1 MIHCENEH
9 YIWIWISSSVYE
21 HPVHEHPYVYPPY
34 YKINGKK
41 ILPKLGEWQG
51 NIRRSFFII
60 KTSKSSDEHSK
71 YKMII
76 IITLRIWIWN
86 FQ

>member
-1 MIHCENEH
+1 MNI
-9 YIWIWISSSVYE
+9 IYE
-21 HPVHEHPYVYPPY
+21 YEYPVHEHPVQYMNIQYMNIHMYTPPLY

-41 ILPKLGEWQG
+41 ILPKLREWQG
-51 NIRRSFFII
+51 NIHRSFFIV
-60 KTSKSSDEHSK
+60 KTSDEHSK